1 MISLA
6 AIVVTFAVM
15 TGRTELDPFVMSS
28 RAFHGEPWRL
38 VASALPHGGF
48 VHLIFNV
55 YWLWVLGTLLEEE
68 LGHFT
73 TLVLA
78 LLIAAGSSA
87 AQFAFSSGGIGL
99 SGVGY
104 GIVGFLWTA
113 SRIHPRFRDA
123 MDRRTLQLFLGWG
136 LLCIVLTITNT
147 MPVANYAHAAGFL
160 LGIPLAYVFLGGSLP
175 RNLAGAVIT
184 LVLGAA
190 FIAGASVWRAKI
202 NLSSRA
208 GEDDREIAT
217 KALEDKQYE
226 KAVLHFERAVALSP
240 GDDNAWYNYGVA
252 LQDAPGHIG
261 MTSLDAWRKAL
272 ALAPKEELYKNAVAR
287 GISKQAIEA
296 HERGDDAAAE
306 RLYRESI
313 AVKETSTALW
323 NLSLILYEADKH
335 EESEKLQNRAREI
348 DPELAKNHP
357 VPKAPDA
364 PPPALPAGSA
374 GSAASAGSAGSAG
387 SAQ

>member
-38 VASALPHGGF
+38 VASALPHGGP
-48 VHLIFNV
+48 VHLLFNV

-68 LGHFT
+68 LGHLT
-73 TLVLA
+73 TLILVL
-78 LLIAAGSSA
+78 LVAAGSSA

-123 MDRRTLQLFLGWG
+123 MDKRTLQLFLGWG

-175 RNLAGAVIT
+175 RSLAGVVIT

-190 FIAGASVWRAKI
+190 FVAGASVWRAKL

-217 KALEDKQYE
+217 KALEDKDYE
-226 KAVLHFERAVALSP
+226 QAVLHFERAVALSP
-240 GDDNAWYNYGVA
+240 DDDNAWYNYGVA
-252 LQDAPGHIG
+252 LQDAQSHIG

-272 ALAPKEELYKNAVAR
+272 ALVPKEELYKSAVAR

-296 HERGDDAAAE
+296 HEKGDDATAE
-306 RLYRESI
+306 KLYRDSI
-313 AVKETSTALW
+313 AIKETSTALW
-323 NLSLILYEADKH
+323 NLSLILYEQDKH
-335 EESEKLQNRAREI
+335 EESDKLANRAREI

-357 VPKAPDA
+357 VAKPIDEA
-364 PPPALPAGSA
+364 PPATDVPATGSGSA
-374 GSAASAGSAGSAG
+374 R
-387 SAQ
+387 